1 MRLLVV
7 ADIHYSLPQY
17 DWVVAVA
24 GDFDLV
30 VLAGDHL
37 DLSSMV
43 DGRAQRVVVRK
54 YFDRLAELVPLVVC
68 SGNHDLDAVAGDEKV
83 ARWLGGSLGE
93 RIYRD
98 GDTFVLDGT
107 LFTVCPW
114 WDGPAARAAI
124 ASQIERDAACRD
136 GRWIWIHHAPPDAS
150 PISWGGQR
158 SYGDAALGAWI
169 AQYAPDIVLSGHVHQ
184 SPFVRD
190 GSWVDR
196 IGGSWV
202 FNAGHQYGAPPAYI
216 VLDTDAGEALWFS
229 AAGSQFVRLG
239 EALTRPVERL
249 AAAPAWL
256 TAADRRRVRVPART
270 LPPAGG

>member
-17 DWVVAVA
+17 DWVVEVA

-54 YFDRLAELVPLVVC
+54 YFERLTEKAPLVVC
-68 SGNHDLDAVAGDEKV
+68 SGNHDLDAVEGDEKV

-98 GDTFVLDGT
+98 GESFVVDDT
-107 LFTVCPW
+107 LFTVCQW
-114 WDGPAARAAI
+114 WDGPNAKAAI
-124 ASQIERDAACRD
+124 AAQFARDALRRN

-158 SYGDAALGAWI
+158 SFGDKELSGWI
-169 AQYAPDIVLSGHVHQ
+169 AQYAPDIVFSGHVHQ

-196 IGGSWV
+196 IGDTWV
-202 FNAGHQYGAPPAYI
+202 FNAGHQYGAPPAAI
-216 VLDTDAGEALWFS
+216 ILDTDADEALWMS

-239 EALTRPVERL
+239 EALSRPVEKL
-249 AAAPAWL
+249 TAAPAWL
-256 TAADRRRVRVPART
+256 TVADRRRVPDPARIHH
-270 LPPAGG
+270 PAGG